1 MEKVVILGIG
11 NILLSDEGLGV
22 RAVERLRREFSIP
35 EEVSLMDGGTL
46 GLDLLFHIE
55 GADRLLVTDAVLGG
69 RPPGSLYRLK
79 GEEVFAHLRNRLS
92 AHQIGFQDVLALL
105 ELKGRSPSEIVV
117 IGLEPADLRPGTELS
132 PLIEERIPLLVEE
145 CVKQLELWGVKLK
158 RRCGVC

>member
-1 MEKVVILGIG
+1 MEKVAVLGIG

-35 EEVSLMDGGTL
+35 EEVSLIDGGTL
-46 GLDLLFHIE
+46 GLDLLFYIE

-79 GEEVFAHLRNRLS
+79 GKEVFAHLRNRLS
-92 AHQIGFQDVLALL
+92 AHEIGFQDVLALL

-132 PLIEERIPLLVEE
+132 PVVEERIPLLVEE
-145 CVKQLELWGVKLK
+145 CVKQLELWGVKLE
-158 RRCGVC
+158 RRCRVC